1 MVDLLAINASRA
13 SSCDRDERTTYG
25 YVIEVQIGPLV
36 FAFWV
41 TSRPFWRR
49 RAVR

>member
-1 MVDLLAINASRA
+1 MTDLLAVNASKA

-25 YVIEVQIGPLV
+25 YCIDVQIGPLV

-41 TSRPFWRR
+41 TVRPFWRR
-49 RAVR
+49 GR